1 MERIRIPVLVGLAV
15 GAVLAFLVAPSTG
28 LLARVPLMVL
38 CGVLAVIWQLAVEG
52 IGRSGS
58 SSAPG
63 AVGVTT
69 PEAVATA
76 ADEVEHRPGYFEVE
90 AELEPVAATHAPS
103 EPYDLGDASD
113 QQDPAELAALPDP
126 PANWP
131 PHAVDV
137 PLVFQLTDDGAELP
151 PEPMPELPPE
161 PMPEPAFESL
171 FEPLFQ
177 PLFEPLAA
185 PAADADPEHDPD
197 TSVVI
202 DLTEPSAA
210 ERQLVSATA
219 HGEDPWLAFAASM
232 FGHDQRTQRPGTRRS
247 VPGQHAGAVQAEH
260 VVEAAEREP
269 RAEAHATARRSR
281 RRCTRAFIRVQNSS
295 SRPWWSRA

>member
-1 MERIRIPVLVGLAV
+1 MQRIRIPVLVGFAV

-28 LLARVPLMVL
+28 LFARVPLMVL
-38 CGVLAVIWQLAVEG
+38 CGVLALIWQLAVSG

-58 SSAPG
+58 SSGGVRGASAP
-63 AVGVTT
+63 AVGAARPGLGNGATT
-69 PEAVATA
+69 PVAVAA
-76 ADEVEHRPGYFEVE
+76 AAAGVEHRPGYFEVD
-90 AELEPVAATHAPS
+90 AEPEPVAAAHMPTHAGT
-103 EPYDLGDASD
+103 ELYDLGGAPGL
-113 QQDPAELAALPDP
+113 QGPAELAGLPDP

-137 PLVFQLTDDGAELP
+137 PLVFQLTDDGAEVP
-151 PEPMPELPPE
+151 AQPAAELPPE

-185 PAADADPEHDPD
+185 PGADADPEHDPD

-202 DLTEPSAA
+202 DLTEPRPA

-232 FGHDQRTQRPGTRRS
+232 FPDRT
-247 VPGQHAGAVQAEH
+247 A
-260 VVEAAEREP
+260 
-269 RAEAHATARRSR
+269 
-281 RRCTRAFIRVQNSS
+281 
-295 SRPWWSRA
+295 